1 VSAAPELDAGQGRLL
16 IGEATLRVLVAH
28 AADPVGVAVQEGDAV
43 PQLALL
49 AEAGIIS
56 GGRAHPAVADALAAI
71 VRPDVC
77 TLELSHSGK
86 AMQGW
91 MSHEAAAPL
100 LPPRDDG
107 RRALLALHPTVVPGA
122 LASLVD
128 LGPRPGGED
137 GREPCVPDAVADV
150 TRRWQLVAQWRLPD
164 ETPGSDGLEV
174 IDSASGLW
182 LVTGAPVA
190 GPPDPESSTPV
201 AAASLAW
208 PVTPT
213 LVWRQIVRVVMRR
226 ASAAR

>member
-1 VSAAPELDAGQGRLL
+1 VEGGVSR
-16 IGEATLRVLVAH
+16 
-28 AADPVGVAVQEGDAV
+28 
-43 PQLALL
+43 
-49 AEAGIIS
+49 
-56 GGRAHPAVADALAAI
+56 
-71 VRPDVC
+71 
-77 TLELSHSGK
+77 
-86 AMQGW
+86 
-91 MSHEAAAPL
+91 EAAVLL

-107 RRALLALHPTVVPGA
+107 RRTLLALHPTVVPGA

-164 ETPGSDGLEV
+164 ETPGNDGLEV

-190 GPPDPESSTPV
+190 EPPDPASSTPV
-201 AAASLAW
+201 AAAPLAW